1 MGNDFLRG
9 RRSADDGEK
18 RSSFWA
24 ERSGN
29 LTSGNGKSAGNRAS
43 SMGASFHQS
52 KSSMDKLSEE
62 KLMILENAGDVL
74 ARYAMKA
81 GSEGSSQSEIKKEFL
96 RLLDGNFDNPDDRNT
111 IILYALCKLAMNM

>member
-9 RRSADDGEK
+9 RRSETDGEK

-24 ERSGN
+24 ERSDN
-29 LTSGNGKSAGNRAS
+29 LSSGNRRSVSSRSAT
-43 SMGASFHQS
+43 MGASFQQS
-52 KSSMDKLSEE
+52 KSAMDKHSEE
-62 KLMILENAGDVL
+62 KENVLESAGDTL

-96 RLLDGNFDNPDDRNT
+96 RLLDGNFDNPDDRNA